1 MEYKVK
7 TIYIDG
13 ENIEEPSFND
23 MLSAQA
29 WCKDIELCGVK
40 HKEPSFNDIKEVMD
54 FDDRY
59 YTKHIIMCDGAEV
72 EDRGWYRYIDRQEI
86 L

>member
-13 ENIEEPSFND
+13 EIIEEPSFND
-23 MLSAQA
+23 VLSAQA

-40 HKEPSFNDIKEVMD
+40 WKEPSYNDIKEVMEN
-54 FDDRY
+54 DDRY
-59 YTKHIIMCDGAEV
+59 YMKHVILCDGAEV
-72 EDRGWYRYIDRQEI
+72 EDRGWYRYLDRQEI